1 MLLGKRKNNQVL
13 SYFEPLPKRL
23 KCSVLD
29 YFSEVENIFKK
40 IKLEHNKHCKLNFK
54 IVNNKIIPE
63 LSIDNKTINPYFLDF
78 Y

>member
-23 KCSVLD
+23 KCSVLE
-29 YFSEVENIFKK
+29 YL
-40 IKLEHNKHCKLNFK
+40 IKQKL
-54 IVNNKIIPE
+54 KIINN
-63 LSIDNKTINPYFLDF
+63 SDNTNNSNKFINPYFLDI

>member
-13 SYFEPLPKRL
+13 SYIEPLPKRL

-29 YFSEVENIFKK
+29 YFFEIEKTLKK
-40 IKLEHNKHCKLNFK
+40 IKLQHNKECKFNIK
-54 IVNNKIIPE
+54 IVDNKIISV
-63 LSIDNKTINPYFLDF
+63 LSIDDEIINPYFLDF